1 MSKSRGLSVL
11 LAVVISPFLTSNS
24 SLGQTLNCLDS
35 TASENQAA
43 QHELD
48 EGIEAYRNATYAEAI
63 SHFQKATD
71 LAPCMIA
78 ARRYLATAQAQNVVP
93 ALSTPD
99 NLKTAQQA
107 IANFQLVLAQDLHDI
122 NSLKQVAGIYFNTN
136 RLDQAREWQKKVLTE
151 DSHAPEAAY
160 TIGVIDWTKA
170 HVNALNALKTIG
182 LMDDGE
188 GNSQAPPEILS
199 AIRAQNSALIAEAM
213 QYLTQA
219 IADRPN
225 YADAM
230 AYLNLVYRRKAD
242 TDYDNPALRVEDV
255 ATAKEWNRRS
265 MAARQENDK
274 GANTDSSQP
283 Q

>member
-63 SHFQKATD
+63 SHFHKATD

-93 ALSTPD
+93 AHSTPD
-99 NLKTAQQA
+99 NLETAHQA

-122 NSLKQVAGIYFNTN
+122 NSLKQVAGIYFN
-136 RLDQAREWQKKVLTE
+136 
-151 DSHAPEAAY
+151 
-160 TIGVIDWTKA
+160 
-170 HVNALNALKTIG
+170 
-182 LMDDGE
+182 
-188 GNSQAPPEILS
+188 
-199 AIRAQNSALIAEAM
+199 
-213 QYLTQA
+213 
-219 IADRPN
+219 
-225 YADAM
+225 
-230 AYLNLVYRRKAD
+230 
-242 TDYDNPALRVEDV
+242 
-255 ATAKEWNRRS
+255 
-265 MAARQENDK
+265 
-274 GANTDSSQP
+274 
-283 Q
+283 